1 QRLAFAILG
10 GCLYLLDRLTNS
22 PQSSLST
29 QYFERLKQRRRVLA
43 AANCHPNGL
52 KHLARFDAEFLRSP
66 AKRVIE
72 RVMLEVGVREQVARA
87 FQNSVRHGL
96 VALLWNQ
103 FGEVIRSQLI
113 HKKEI
118 GHGEDVAQQLDPLPD
133 QVRYLQHLARIDLE
147 SRLSHDA
154 EKAIAE
160 LVFRQGADVLG
171 IQPDRFRIKHL
182 LGRSSRLLEIDD
194 RIGPID
200 TFKREGIDQFRNAH
214 LLAIVLGRPPQQ
226 AQKIDECVWQEASVS
241 VGGYADHG
249 AVPPFGQFGTVGR
262 DQQGEMSEL
271 RRS

>member
-1 QRLAFAILG
+1 
-10 GCLYLLDRLTNS
+10 
-22 PQSSLST
+22 
-29 QYFERLKQRRRVLA
+29 
-43 AANCHPNGL
+43 
-52 KHLARFDAEFLRSP
+52 
-66 AKRVIE
+66 
-72 RVMLEVGVREQVARA
+72 
-87 FQNSVRHGL
+87 
-96 VALLWNQ
+96 
-103 FGEVIRSQLI
+103 
-113 HKKEI
+113 
-118 GHGEDVAQQLDPLPD
+118 
-133 QVRYLQHLARIDLE
+133 ARIDLE

-200 TFKREGIDQFRNAH
+200 TLKREGIDQFRNAH

-271 RRS
+271 RRGKARGLKDKHVLEGVRKMVLAANDVIDTQVDVVGARGEVVGRHAVAAQQGKILNISRRFGLLAIDAVVELDLLVVIARNSKTQSEWLSGRRSPVALRAREV